1 MATVIIPTPLRKFTN
16 NTARLQVSPGTIH
29 STFRELTQNFPDLKK
44 HLLDEDGNIRS
55 YVNIFIGN
63 DDIRDL
69 QQADTAVKEDAVI
82 SIVPAIAG
90 GSPETHGAPRPN
102 ESASTDSHSST
113 TSAGTPSSAA
123 PSGTPGPSPTAS
135 AGAPFSKE
143 ELARYNR
150 HIIIPGFGMEAQLK
164 LKAAK
169 VLVIG
174 SGGLGSPVLL
184 YLAAA
189 GVGTIGIVDFDVVD
203 DSNLQRQVLFGV
215 DAIGKP
221 KVEAARRR
229 LESLNPYIKLHVYN
243 THLNSQNALE
253 ILKDYDV
260 IADGTDNFPTRYL
273 VNDASVLL
281 GKPNVYASI
290 FQFEGQ
296 VSVFNY
302 RNAHGEL
309 GPNYR
314 DLYPTPPPPGLVPS
328 CAEGGVLG
336 VLPGIIGSLQA
347 LEVIKVITGVGDTL
361 SGRFYIFDALNFES
375 RTFTIRRRKDN
386 PVNGENPTITALI
399 DYEQFCGMRAVEE
412 RHLKEITAKELYDWQ
427 VRGEKFQLIDVREP
441 HEYDIVNI
449 GAELIPLGSVT
460 DNSNKIDRDIPVV
473 LHCKVGGRSAK
484 AIREL
489 EEKFGFTNLYNLKGG
504 ILAYID
510 EVQPELTK
518 Y

>member
-16 NTARLQVSPGTIH
+16 NTARLEVRAGTIQD
-29 STFRELTQNFPDLKK
+29 TVKELTVNFPDLKK
-44 HLLDEDGNIRS
+44 NLLDEGDNIRS

-69 QQADTAVKEDAVI
+69 QQGQTAVKEDAVI

-90 GSPETHGAPRPN
+90 GAP
-102 ESASTDSHSST
+102 D
-113 TSAGTPSSAA
+113 
-123 PSGTPGPSPTAS
+123 
-135 AGAPFSKE
+135 APFSKE

-189 GVGTIGIVDFDVVD
+189 GVGTLGIVDFDVVD

-215 DAIGKP
+215 DEIGKP

-229 LESLNPYIKLHVYN
+229 LQALNPYIKLNIYN
-243 THLNSQNALE
+243 THLNSQNALD
-253 ILKDYDV
+253 IIGDYDV

-302 RNAHGEL
+302 KDATGKA

-347 LEVIKVITGVGDTL
+347 LEVIKVITGVGETL
-361 SGRFYIFDALNFES
+361 SGRFYTFDALNFES
-375 RTFTIRRRKDN
+375 RTFRIKRREDN
-386 PVNGENPTITALI
+386 PVNGKNPTITALI

-412 RHLKEITAKELYDWQ
+412 SPLKEITAKELYNWQ
-427 VRGEKFQLIDVREP
+427 VNGEKFQLIDVREP

-449 GAELIPLGSVT
+449 GGELIPLATVAA
-460 DNSNKIDRDIPVV
+460 NAERID
-473 LHCKVGGRSAK
+473 
-484 AIREL
+484 
-489 EEKFGFTNLYNLKGG
+489 T
-504 ILAYID
+504 
-510 EVQPELTK
+510 
-518 Y
+518 

>member
-1 MATVIIPTPLRKFTN
+1 MPTVIIPTPLRKFTN
-16 NTARLQVSPGTIH
+16 NTARLNIAGTSIKEIIRDLA
-29 STFRELTQNFPDLKK
+29 TNFPDLKK
-44 HLLDEDGNIRS
+44 HLLDDQGSIRS
-55 YVNIFIGN
+55 FINIFVGD
-63 DDIRDL
+63 DDIRNL
-69 QQADTAVKEDAVI
+69 QQEQTALKEDAVV

-90 GSPETHGAPRPN
+90 GTGDN
-102 ESASTDSHSST
+102 
-113 TSAGTPSSAA
+113 TPV
-123 PSGTPGPSPTAS
+123 
-135 AGAPFSKE
+135 FSKE

-150 HIIIPGFGMEAQLK
+150 HIIIDGFGIEAQEK
-164 LKAAK
+164 LKRSK

-215 DAIGKP
+215 DEIGKP
-221 KVEAARRR
+221 KVAAARKR
-229 LESLNPYIKLHVYN
+229 LKALNPHIEVNIYDIQ
-243 THLNSQNALE
+243 LNSKNALD
-253 ILKDYDV
+253 LFKDYDV

-281 GKPNVYASI
+281 DKPNVYASI

-302 RNAHGEL
+302 KDSNGKR

-347 LEVIKVITGVGDTL
+347 LEVIKIITGVGDVL
-361 SGRFYIFDALNFES
+361 SGRFFTFDALTFET
-375 RTFTIRRRKDN
+375 RTFKITRN
-386 PVNGENPTITALI
+386 PANPLNGENPTIRELI
-399 DYEQFCGMRAVEE
+399 DYEQFCGVKAVEKPV
-412 RHLKEITAKELYDWQ
+412 KEITVKELYDLQ
-427 VRGEKFQLIDVREP
+427 VKGEPFQLIDVREP
-441 HEYDIVNI
+441 HEYEIVNI
-449 GAELIPLGSVT
+449 GAELIPLASVSAHA
-460 DNSNKIDRDIPVV
+460 DQIARDRKVV
-473 LHCKVGGRSAK
+473 VHCKMGGRSAK

-489 EEKFGFTNLYNLKGG
+489 EEKFGFDNLYNLKGG

>member
-16 NTARLQVSPGTIH
+16 NTARLQVRAGTIH
-29 STFRELTQNFPDLKK
+29 DTVQELTANFPDLKK
-44 HLLDEDGNIRS
+44 HLLDEGGKIRS
-55 YVNIFIGN
+55 YVNIFVGN
-63 DDIRDL
+63 EDIRDL
-69 QQADTAVKEDAVI
+69 QQDQTAVKEDTVI

-90 GSPETHGAPRPN
+90 GAPDSAASN
-102 ESASTDSHSST
+102 GSASST
-113 TSAGTPSSAA
+113 GAA
-123 PSGTPGPSPTAS
+123 AAFT
-135 AGAPFSKE
+135 KE

-174 SGGLGSPVLL
+174 SGGLGSPALL

-215 DAIGKP
+215 DEIGKP

-229 LESLNPYIKLHVYN
+229 IQSLNPYIKLNIYN
-243 THLNSQNALE
+243 THLNSQNALD
-253 ILKDYDV
+253 IVKDYDV
-260 IADGTDNFPTRYL
+260 VADGTDNFPTRYL

-281 GKPNVYASI
+281 GKPNIYASI

-302 RNAHGEL
+302 KDAQGNT

-347 LEVIKVITGVGDTL
+347 LEVIKVITGVGETL
-361 SGRFYIFDALNFES
+361 SGRFFIFDALNFES
-375 RTFTIRRRKDN
+375 RTFNIKSREDN
-386 PVNGENPTITALI
+386 PISGKNPTHH
-399 DYEQFCGMRAVEE
+399 RAH
-412 RHLKEITAKELYDWQ
+412 RL
-427 VRGEKFQLIDVREP
+427 
-441 HEYDIVNI
+441 
-449 GAELIPLGSVT
+449 
-460 DNSNKIDRDIPVV
+460 
-473 LHCKVGGRSAK
+473 
-484 AIREL
+484 
-489 EEKFGFTNLYNLKGG
+489 
-504 ILAYID
+504 
-510 EVQPELTK
+510 
-518 Y
+518 